1 MPESFLATVEDSRDI
16 MNRVLEPELMD
27 DVAQAGAY
35 ARADFAEEN
44 QGFVDRFRSYFPDW
58 TGGHMVDLGCGPA
71 DIPIRFLRAFP
82 AARVTAVDASR
93 PMLDLARE
101 AIAQAGLADDI
112 TLRCERFQTLV
123 LGEQAEALLSNSLLH
138 HVPNPLQ
145 FWFRVK
151 QLSKPGACILVM
163 DLLRPESPATAQ
175 TLVEQYAADEDPIL
189 KRDFYNSLLAA
200 FTEDE
205 VAAQLAEMN
214 LSRLLIDVPDDRH
227 WVVGG
232 VIP

>member
-1 MPESFLATVEDSRDI
+1 MK
-16 MNRVLEPELMD
+16 RVLEPELMD
-27 DVAQAGAY
+27 DMAQARAY
-35 ARADFAEEN
+35 AKADFAEEN
-44 QGFVDRFRSYFPDW
+44 QGFVDRFREYFPDW
-58 TGGHMVDLGCGPA
+58 TGGHVVDLGCGPG

-82 AARVTAVDASR
+82 GVRVTAVDASR
-93 PMLDLARE
+93 PMLDLA
-101 AIAQAGLADDI
+101 AAAVSSAGLAQNI
-112 TLRCERFQTLV
+112 TLCCARFQTVDLA
-123 LGEQAEALLSNSLLH
+123 EQADAVLSNSLLH

-145 FWFRVK
+145 FWFCLK
-151 QLSKPGACILVM
+151 QLAKPGACILVM
-163 DLLRPESPATAQ
+163 DLLRPESPEAAQ
-175 TLVEQYAADEDPIL
+175 ALVDQYASDEDPIL

-205 VAAQLAEMN
+205 VAGQLAEMN

>member
-1 MPESFLATVEDSRDI
+1 MKRI
-16 MNRVLEPELMD
+16 LEPELMD
-27 DVAQAGAY
+27 DVAQARAY
-35 ARADFAEEN
+35 AQADFAEEN
-44 QGFVDRFRSYFPDW
+44 QGFVDRFREYFPDW
-58 TGGHMVDLGCGPA
+58 TGGHVVDLGCGPG

-82 AARVTAVDASR
+82 DARVTGVDASR
-93 PMLDLARE
+93 PMLDLAAAAVAE
-101 AIAQAGLADDI
+101 AGLAGNI
-112 TLRCERFQTLV
+112 ILCCERFQSFNLP
-123 LGEQAEALLSNSLLH
+123 EQADAVLSNSLLH

-145 FWFRVK
+145 FWFHLKRWTR
-151 QLSKPGACILVM
+151 PGACILVM
-163 DLLRPESPATAQ
+163 DLLRPESPEAARA
-175 TLVEQYAADEDPIL
+175 LVTEYAAAEDPIL